1 MNSLINSQEKTV
13 SALWFKGL
21 LQAAAS
27 LELQTPELLKV
38 SGVGED
44 ELAQPYARI
53 ALYKNQKLWRAIES
67 TSQLPNIGLRIG
79 EMVKPSHFQLFA
91 ITLMHCS
98 NLETAFTKSMRYT
111 RVLSEGGQ
119 YFLQKDKEL
128 ALCYEPADSTFSR
141 HQVDAVLVLLHSFSS
156 WLACRNIPIV
166 RVEMRHDQ
174 PDHIEDYKR
183 IFNAPLTFNASRNAL
198 IFDSALLEEPL
209 SLGDQ
214 NLADMHEQ
222 MMEAQLAL
230 LQNLDTTA
238 LVRHYLRMSDHLDID
253 REQLAKQLNMS
264 GRSLQRKLKEGQ
276 TSFQQ
281 LLDEERFERAK
292 QLMQQ
297 NDQSLTAISAQLGF
311 SESSVFSRAFRRWSG
326 MTPLE
331 YRQTL
336 KVSS

>member
-1 MNSLINSQEKTV
+1 MNSVNVSQEKTV

-27 LELQTPELLKV
+27 LNLQQSELLLASDV
-38 SGVGED
+38 GVD
-44 ELAQPYARI
+44 ELAHPYGRI
-53 ALYKNQKLWRAIES
+53 ALHKNQKLWRTIES
-67 TSQLPNIGLRIG
+67 FSPLNNIGLRIG

-91 ITLMHCS
+91 ITLMHCP
-98 NLETAFTKSMRYT
+98 NLEAAFTKSMRYT
-111 RVLSEGGQ
+111 RVLSDGGH

-128 ALCYEPADSTFSR
+128 ALCYEPADASFTR

-156 WLACRNIPIV
+156 WLACRSIPIV
-166 RVEMRHDQ
+166 RVEMRHAQ
-174 PDHIEDYKR
+174 PANIDDYQR
-183 IFNAPLTFNASRNAL
+183 IFNAPLWFDMPRNAL
-198 IFDSALLEEPL
+198 IFDPSLLAEPL

-222 MMEAQLAL
+222 MLETQLAL
-230 LQNLDTTA
+230 LQKLDTAA
-238 LVRHYLRMSDHLDID
+238 LVRHYLRMSDFLDID
-253 REQLAKQLNMS
+253 REQLAAQLHMS
-264 GRSLQRKLKEGQ
+264 GRSLQRKLKDCH

-297 NDQSLTAISAQLGF
+297 HGSSLTAISAQLGF

-331 YRQTL
+331 FRQSL
-336 KVSS
+336 KTSS